1 MGHLKLP
8 LTGTAFM
15 VALLATSP
23 VFSPVFA
30 QDSTPFMA
38 QAQGVWLRESNL
50 LRLSD
55 AEVAAGLESVDT
67 ARSATLAI
75 GWHPRLGRQRLDAE
89 LAVGRQQFSRFSLYN
104 HDDHDLRLGWD
115 WQTAGHVSGTL
126 QARDRQH
133 LSVLRPYGI
142 GLLSSPNLESTQQVL
157 ALARW
162 GLASTMGLEASAE
175 GRRVTY
181 SSPQARGDDFR
192 QDNATLAWRSS
203 PSAALLWGLGVRATQ
218 GTYPHR
224 FDASLGGRGEDA
236 FQGRFVD
243 LTLQWGMQSGM
254 AAARQTHQ
262 LEGRLSGGRTTYEV
276 DTARN
281 VSGLFGQAR
290 WLWQPSGGLHLDTT
304 WTREPGQDA
313 YFAPTSGNPSST
325 PPSNL
330 NVPTGQAPAWVSSP
344 VAPIEAT
351 RLTHKLKLLATLD
364 LTAKTQVQLGAH
376 AVRRSLAGVAGT
388 AHPEPGS
395 DRSQGALLGWAWQAT
410 PQVKWNC
417 ELGQERRVG
426 EAPWS
431 SSWHNRTATCQGR
444 FALRA

>member
-1 MGHLKLP
+1 MGELKMPRQGLP
-8 LTGTAFM
+8 ALMAL
-15 VALLATSP
+15 VALVTWVAMN
-23 VFSPVFA
+23 PVFA
-30 QDSTPFMA
+30 EDRTPFV
-38 QAQGVWLRESNL
+38 AQGQLAWIRESNL

-55 AEVAAGLESVDT
+55 AEVASGLESVDT
-67 ARSATLAI
+67 ARSATLAL
-75 GWHPRLGRQRLDAE
+75 GWHPRFGRQRLNAE
-89 LAVGRQQFSRFSLYN
+89 LAVGRQQFSRFTLYN
-104 HDDHDLRLGWD
+104 HDDHDLRVGWD
-115 WQTAGHVSGTL
+115 WQTAGHLSGTL
-126 QARDRQH
+126 QAHDRQH

-142 GLLSSPNLESTQQVL
+142 GLLNTPNLESTQQVQ

-162 GLASTMGLEASAE
+162 GLASTMGLEAAVE
-175 GRRVTY
+175 GRRVKY
-181 SSPQARGDDFR
+181 SSPQARGDDYR
-192 QDNATLAWRSS
+192 QDSAELAWRSS
-203 PSAALLWGLGVRATQ
+203 PAATLLWGLGVRATQ

-224 FDASLGGRGEDA
+224 FDPPLGGRGDDA

-243 LTLQWGMQSGM
+243 LTLQWGS

-262 LEGRLSGGRTTYEV
+262 LEGRLSSGRTTYQVE
-276 DTARN
+276 TARN

-290 WLWQPSGGLHLDTT
+290 WLWQPSGGLHVDTT

-313 YFAPTSGNPSST
+313 YFAPASGDLLGNQTGSLS
-325 PPSNL
+325 
-330 NVPTGQAPAWVSSP
+330 VPTGQAPALVSSS
-344 VAPIEAT
+344 VTPIEAT

-364 LTAKTQVQLGAH
+364 LTAKTQMQLGAH

-395 DRSQGALLGWAWQAT
+395 DRAHGALLGWAWQAT
-410 PQVKWNC
+410 PQVRWNC

-444 FALRA
+444 FDLRL